1 VNLASGA
8 QAPVSFYL
16 LFAFWSRAEKPFAC
30 SGVTWAA
37 AAEILARFFV
47 FSVIFDFQF

>member
-16 LFAFWSRAEKPFAC
+16 LFAFESCAEEPFAG

-37 AAEILARFFV
+37 PTKILARFFV
-47 FSVIFDFQF
+47 FLVIFDFHF